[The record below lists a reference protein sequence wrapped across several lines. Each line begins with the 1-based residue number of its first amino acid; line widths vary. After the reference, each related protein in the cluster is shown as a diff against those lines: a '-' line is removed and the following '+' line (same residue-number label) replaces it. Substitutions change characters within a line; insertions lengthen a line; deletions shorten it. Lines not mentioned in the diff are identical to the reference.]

1 MSSSGNNQDIVN
13 SESVL
18 TSDGLEIS
26 KPRRSPNRPTGLQ
39 PTFKILLG
47 LTFLTVL
54 LLLPFVFSENY
65 LALLREN
72 SVDVHGLLRGELYKQ
87 STGFVALAFA
97 AFEMA
102 LTLRKRGRSWIV
114 RIKLPGTMNFW
125 RSIHIFLGVAM
136 LGMVCIHTLGATG
149 INFNAVFLWVFFAV
163 TLTALMGVVAETGI
177 LESPR
182 RYFGKLPGMEAALTK
197 GPLIRGLRAIWLTS
211 HIFFVSL
218 FFVMLV
224 MHIILVYYYQ

>member
-1 MSSSGNNQDIVN
+1 MSSPGQNQNIVN
-13 SESVL
+13 DDAAIASGEPELSL
-18 TSDGLEIS
+18 PTA
-26 KPRRSPNRPTGLQ
+26 PRRPNKLQ

-47 LTFLTVL
+47 LTFLTAL
-54 LLLPFVFSENY
+54 LLLPFAFSDSY
-65 LALLREN
+65 LAMLREN

-87 STGFVALAFA
+87 STGYIALAFA

-102 LTLRKRGRSWIV
+102 LTLRKRGRGWIV
-114 RIKLPGTMNFW
+114 RIKIPGSMNFW
-125 RSIHIFLGVAM
+125 RSTHIFVGVAM
-136 LGMVCIHTLGATG
+136 LGMICIHTLGATG
-149 INFNAVFLWVFFAV
+149 LNFNAVFLWVFFAV

-182 RYFGKLPGMEAALTK
+182 RYFGKLPGMSSPFTK

-218 FFVMLV
+218 FFVMLA
-224 MHIILVYYYQ
+224 MHIALVYYYQ